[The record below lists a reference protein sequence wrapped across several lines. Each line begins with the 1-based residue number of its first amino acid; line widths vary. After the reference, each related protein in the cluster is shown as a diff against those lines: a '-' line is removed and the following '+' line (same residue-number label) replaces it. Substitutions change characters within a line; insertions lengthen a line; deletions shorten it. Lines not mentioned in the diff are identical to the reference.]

1 MAITISFLATN
12 LEFSFLI
19 RPNTKAILLTE
30 GPVKAALLTEEVEE
44 SGESSGEAPTKAED
58 LGEEPLNFAEYV
70 ASAGFRSPST
80 RNALYKL
87 HDRLTAGLDGEA
99 LAEVEALLAEAVEIA
114 GELAA
119 ADQRPFGRSVEHQL
133 KQIFNVASRGHL
145 ALPELAPGTEP
156 SSEPAP
162 DDGDPAPALDVS
174 V

>member
-1 MAITISFLATN
+1 MTIGISFLPTS
-12 LEFSFLI
+12 LDFSFLI
-19 RPNTKAILLTE
+19 RPNREANLPSE
-30 GPVKAALLTEEVEE
+30 GPVEAKLLTEEA
-44 SGESSGEAPTKAED
+44 GSSEEAPTKVED
-58 LGEEPLNFAEYV
+58 LGEEPLSFAEYV

-87 HDRLTAGLDGEA
+87 HDRLTDGLDGEA
-99 LAEVEALLAEAVEIA
+99 LAEVEALLSAAVEIA

>member
-19 RPNTKAILLTE
+19 RPNTEAILLTE
-30 GPVKAALLTEEVEE
+30 GPVKAELLTEEVEE